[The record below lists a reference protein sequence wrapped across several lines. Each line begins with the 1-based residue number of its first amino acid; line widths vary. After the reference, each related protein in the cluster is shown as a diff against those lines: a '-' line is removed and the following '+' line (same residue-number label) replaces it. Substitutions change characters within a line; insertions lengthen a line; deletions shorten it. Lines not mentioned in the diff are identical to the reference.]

1 MAKNIDEYQN
11 YKVCLSKAEN
21 AQLTL
26 LFWYII
32 EFTEIR
38 GKLFKWNLPKNI
50 NIDIMER
57 NLFNEGRVLFFDTE
71 TDGYLALPCSA
82 FSRFN
87 EQGEPIEYQA
97 IGFTGKVWRRNL
109 TNAVLIKNLPM
120 LSPCLPRVFEECKL
134 LVDIRQAT
142 VTNVNSVKTPFVFTG
157 NKDQLLTLKNIFKKI
172 SNNEPVTYIESGM
185 LQNLQVLNTQ
195 APFVADKLDTL
206 YYSTLGK
213 ILTYIGINN
222 NQVEKKERLTNDEIN
237 SNNDWVNAHLMTALR
252 CRQEACDR
260 INELFPDVQASCEL
274 NTEYIETGL
283 LSDIESLI
291 GGEENGN
298 TTTD

>member
-1 MAKNIDEYQN
+1 MQF
-11 YKVCLSKAEN
+11 LSKIF
-21 AQLTL
+21 QC
-26 LFWYII
+26 F
-32 EFTEIR
+32 
-38 GKLFKWNLPKNI
+38 
-50 NIDIMER
+50 
-57 NLFNEGRVLFFDTE
+57 
-71 TDGYLALPCSA
+71 
-82 FSRFN
+82 
-87 EQGEPIEYQA
+87 
-97 IGFTGKVWRRNL
+97 
-109 TNAVLIKNLPM
+109 
-120 LSPCLPRVFEECKL
+120 RVFEECKL

-142 VTNVNSVKTPFVFTG
+142 ATNVNSVKTPFVFTG

-237 SNNDWVNAHLMTALR
+237 SNNDWVNVHLMTALR
-252 CRQEACDR
+252 CRQEACEK

-283 LSDIESLI
+283 LSDIESLV
-291 GGEENGN
+291 GGEEND